1 MAQFTL
7 EERQQRLR
15 LQLMLNA
22 QAYREQLLQRLLT
35 LPASDLSM
43 IKSNAQS

>member
-7 EERQQRLR
+7 EEQQRLR
-15 LQLMLNA
+15 LQLRRNA

-35 LPASDLSM
+35 LPVSDLAMFISTD
-43 IKSNAQS
+43 QV